1 MNSLSADAMLVI
13 FWLVAPGLLLIR
25 FYRPRILPRV
35 VLLLSA
41 AALGGS
47 VFYVRELFHHAAM
60 AAWTRRLG
68 FPELPA
74 SAYGEGMVT
83 LQGPSMADF
92 ILGAALELVYLLLWL
107 VPYGVVWILRDRR
120 RRSPHAPTG

>member
-1 MNSLSADAMLVI
+1 MNSSMADAMLVI
-13 FWLVAPGLLLIR
+13 FWLVAPGLLVIR
-25 FYRPRILPRV
+25 FYQPRVLPRV

-47 VFYVRELFHHAAM
+47 AFYVRELFHHAAM

-68 FPELPA
+68 LPQLPA
-74 SAYGEGMVT
+74 SAYGEGMVV
-83 LQGPSMADF
+83 LQGPRMADF
-92 ILGAALELVYLLLWL
+92 MLGAVLELVYLLLWL

-120 RRSPHAPTG
+120 RRSLHAPAG